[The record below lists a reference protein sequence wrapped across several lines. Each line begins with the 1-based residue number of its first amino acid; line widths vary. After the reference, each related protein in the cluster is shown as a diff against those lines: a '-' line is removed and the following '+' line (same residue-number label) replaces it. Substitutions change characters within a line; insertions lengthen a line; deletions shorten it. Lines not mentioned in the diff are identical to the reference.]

1 MAILAKIILKLAF
14 AALAMKPA
22 IAAPLD
28 SAESA
33 VMPRET
39 EDDSIALNG
48 CYSGGLTFAEAGFQ
62 DGSFIGGP
70 CAFVFQGDYDD
81 GGVKRTCINGNPG
94 DSVTL
99 SVQRFGGSGR
109 GSLSEQE

>member
-1 MAILAKIILKLAF
+1 MAIPAKMILKLAF
-14 AALAMKPA
+14 AALATRTA
-22 IAAPLD
+22 IAAPRD
-28 SAESA
+28 SADSA
-33 VMPRET
+33 VIGRET

-48 CYSGGLTFAEAGFQ
+48 CYNNGPTFAEVGFQ

-70 CAFVFQGDYDD
+70 CAFIFQGDYDD

-94 DSVTL
+94 DRVTL

-109 GSLSEQE
+109 GSLSEQD